1 MLFEIDTRPD
11 VPRSMDP
18 TGSSLDGVSCK
29 QLQDGYFLDI
39 GRPEPTEKWVSGH

>member
-18 TGSSLDGVSCK
+18 AGNSLDGVPCK
-29 QLQDGYFLDI
+29 QLQDGYFFDI
-39 GRPEPTEKWVSGH
+39 GRPEPTE